1 MEPKT
6 SYGTAIRERF
16 CEEPPFG
23 DVLLGLARR
32 NNIRVTQQETALPA
46 FTFAAFEPVRDE
58 PQPATTLRRSLH
70 DSEPQSEPLDRLSA
84 LVAWWSKH
92 RDAFREAWSEM
103 IGLKQEDDTYPAN
116 SVEAQ
121 LRVLEE
127 ALSKAKV
134 PPTINL

>member
-6 SYGTAIRERF
+6 SYGAAIRERF

-46 FTFAAFEPVRDE
+46 FTVAAFEPVRDE

-70 DSEPQSEPLDRLSA
+70 DFDRLSA

-116 SVEAQ
+116 SVEGQ

>member
-1 MEPKT
+1 MAPRSVNGFARNRHLAMYYSGLRGVTT
-6 SYGTAIRERF
+6 SGSRK
-16 CEEPPFG
+16 
-23 DVLLGLARR
+23 
-32 NNIRVTQQETALPA
+32 QETALPA

-70 DSEPQSEPLDRLSA
+70 DFDRLSA
-84 LVAWWSKH
+84 LVARWSKH

-116 SVEAQ
+116 SVERQ